1 MLDKV
6 LGQVNKQTF
15 YCLAVIQY
23 SMTVITGATDG
34 IGKEFALQL
43 AKKKFNVFLISRTAS
58 KLEAVA
64 EEIGKR
70 KRKHSKK
77 PYLSLPFFI
86 ASQYGVETKC
96 FAMDFTKG
104 NPEDFSKVGD
114 ILNSIRV
121 GVLGKDRML

>member
-6 LGQVNKQTF
+6 LGQVNKQTC

-23 SMTVITGATDG
+23 STTVITGATDG

-64 EEIGKR
+64 EEIGKKKKIL
-70 KRKHSKK
+70 KRRNLIYS
-77 PYLSLPFFI
+77 FF
-86 ASQYGVETKC
+86 
-96 FAMDFTKG
+96 F
-104 NPEDFSKVGD
+104 
-114 ILNSIRV
+114 
-121 GVLGKDRML
+121 